1 MVRRFSGLMSL
12 LTLVFLV
19 GCGAPGGP
27 VTATPDEV
35 SQLATAIR
43 ALGPDVDP
51 EEADRAAQVAFA
63 QSRNLAIQYEIE
75 DPPLVHNS
83 KVNMGLKPR
92 GLCYHWAKDME
103 WRLRD
108 EQFETLVMH
117 RAIANAD
124 NPFRI
129 EHSTAIISARGD
141 DMYDGIVLDPWR
153 KGGPLFWDE
162 TRDDTRYAWVP
173 RDIVMEQK
181 RKRREAKEALEG

>member
-1 MVRRFSGLMSL
+1 MLRRLAGLLSL
-12 LTLVFLV
+12 VTVVFLA

-27 VTATPDEV
+27 VTATPEEV
-35 SQLATAIR
+35 SQLATAIK
-43 ALGPDVDP
+43 ALGPQVDP
-51 EEADRAAQVAFA
+51 EEAERAARVAYA
-63 QSRNLAIQYEIE
+63 QARNLAIEYEIE

-108 EQFETLVMH
+108 ERFETLELH

-141 DMYDGIVLDPWR
+141 TFDQGIVLDPWR
-153 KGGPLFWDE
+153 KGGALFWDE
-162 TRDDTRYAWVP
+162 VADDTRYAWVR

-181 RKRREAKEALEG
+181 RRRREAEAALEG

>member
-1 MVRRFSGLMSL
+1 MSL

>member
-1 MVRRFSGLMSL
+1 MVRRFAGLMSL